1 MSVQTVAVIAV
12 VVAAGS
18 EIIAMTPSLKANSWA
33 QLLVSVLKV
42 LFPKK

>member
-1 MSVQTVAVIAV
+1 MDVQTVAVIAV

-18 EIIAMTPSLKANSWA
+18 EIMAMTPSLKANSWL
-33 QLLVSVLKV
+33 QLIVSVLKV

>member
-18 EIIAMTPSLKANSWA
+18 EIMAITPSLKANSWL
-33 QLLVSVLKV
+33 QLIFSVLKV